1 MAKKS
6 ASRSKKARRRPNV
19 ALQGAIPRIK
29 LSMPLDASKIR
40 AIQRCIA
47 KGQLTITVNKVDL
60 ATGKLGDGW
69 LYD

>member
-1 MAKKS
+1 MAKRK
-6 ASRSKKARRRPNV
+6 SKKARRKPSV
-19 ALQGAIPRIK
+19 ALQGAIPRIR
-29 LSMPLDASKIR
+29 LTMPLDASKVK